1 MALYFFDIDDGAT
14 AFSDTEGYQAEA
26 LAGARRMGRQALHEA
41 MRDNVDDDAAQS
53 EMRMTIFD
61 ADRLAVW
68 VMTVTLSSSQPS
80 RPH

>member
-1 MALYFFDIDDGAT
+1 MALYFFDIENGAA
-14 AFSDTEGYQAEA
+14 AFSDTEGSEAED

-68 VMTVTLSSSQPS
+68 VMTVTLSSAEPS